1 MHLKS
6 NIQICFSF
14 VILFFFCYPGGDEV
28 VYGCWENDKSIT
40 AFMHQKGIS
49 GYDGLLEYF
58 AQKAENMVLDL
69 GATPIH
75 WEEVFLA
82 GADVVPETIFHVW
95 QSQELIQTIVEANY
109 SVIASPAVPWY
120 LDTWQGSRPVPN
132 TWQDMYNYDPA
143 VGMTSD
149 QEKLLLGGEVAM
161 WGEYV
166 DEANIESFI
175 FPRAMAV
182 GERLW
187 SSKNQK
193 DVQQATYRI
202 DMHRCRMK
210 ARGFNSGPI
219 QPGYCEEI
227 PV

>member
-1 MHLKS
+1 M
-6 NIQICFSF
+6 
-14 VILFFFCYPGGDEV
+14 
-28 VYGCWENDKSIT
+28 YGCWDNDDSIK
-40 AFMHQKGIS
+40 AFMSQNGIS
-49 GYDGLLEYF
+49 DYDGLLEYF
-58 AQKAENMVLDL
+58 VQIAEQQVLSLDAQ
-69 GATPIH
+69 PIH

-82 GADVVPETIFHVW
+82 GANVAPETIFQVW

-109 SVIASPAVPWY
+109 PVIASPAVPWY

-132 TWQDMYNYDPA
+132 TWEDMYNYDPA
-143 VGMTSD
+143 INMTAQ

-166 DEANIESFI
+166 DDANIESYI

-187 SSKNQK
+187 SNRNQT
-193 DVQQATYRI
+193 DI
-202 DMHRCRMK
+202 DDAADRLSLHRCRMV
-210 ARGFNSGPI
+210 ARGFRSGPI
-219 QPGYCEEI
+219 RPDYCEST